1 MGGPPSNERLEFLG
15 DAVLGWVVA
24 DLAYRVHGDL
34 AEGKLTDLRKS
45 VVNESALAE
54 VALEIRLGDCILLG
68 KGEDAAGGRSK
79 PSILSDAFEAVLGA
93 VYLDGGPPAAF
104 GLVERLFTDRMATA
118 ALRLDRLDFKTVLQ
132 ELTARLHD
140 TAPVYV
146 LSDSGPDHDKRF
158 FATVI
163 VAGQSVGY
171 GEGRSK
177 KTAEQAAAEQ
187 AWVSLSD
194 DGDPNDSNSNDS
206 DSNDGRGWSTRCP
219 SFPRSRPCAVASR
232 HRWSAGG
239 SPGWRWAVS
248 ERCGALPAKP

>member
-1 MGGPPSNERLEFLG
+1 MRIFRFDKRRSFFTICGTLKTER
-15 DAVLGWVVA
+15 
-24 DLAYRVHGDL
+24 
-34 AEGKLTDLRKS
+34 T
-45 VVNESALAE
+45 
-54 VALEIRLGDCILLG
+54 
-68 KGEDAAGGRSK
+68 K
-79 PSILSDAFEAVLGA
+79 PD
-93 VYLDGGPPAAF
+93 
-104 GLVERLFTDRMATA
+104 
-118 ALRLDRLDFKTVLQ
+118 
-132 ELTARLHD
+132 LTARLHD

-206 DSNDGRGWSTRCP
+206 DSNDGRG
-219 SFPRSRPCAVASR
+219 
-232 HRWSAGG
+232 
-239 SPGWRWAVS
+239 
-248 ERCGALPAKP
+248 